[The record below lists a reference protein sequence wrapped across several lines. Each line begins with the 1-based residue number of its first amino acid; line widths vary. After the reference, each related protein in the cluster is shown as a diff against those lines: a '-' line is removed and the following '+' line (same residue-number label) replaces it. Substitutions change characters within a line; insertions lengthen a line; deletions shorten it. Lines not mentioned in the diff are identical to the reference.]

1 MENGTF
7 MVLDSAGHPVSI
19 DIPFSN
25 SSIFGSYIIG
35 TSGRK
40 KTSVLSI
47 ESGAIVAN
55 SSHGTVK
62 SIYDDAMVMR
72 AEDGSYALF
81 DFAGTPRSSSYKL
94 LHALV
99 WQEAGNTYC
108 ALEGGGE
115 LLLSRK
121 QTGGFDF
128 LTRRGLPVVH

>member
-1 MENGTF
+1 MRDINGKWAEEVVYRDEFYLLCMENGMF

-62 SIYDDAMVMR
+62 SIYDDAMVVR
-72 AEDGSYALF
+72 AEDGS
-81 DFAGTPRSSSYKL
+81 
-94 LHALV
+94 
-99 WQEAGNTYC
+99 
-108 ALEGGGE
+108 
-115 LLLSRK
+115 
-121 QTGGFDF
+121 
-128 LTRRGLPVVH
+128 